1 MAEFKKGGIKYMNS
15 EWQMKV
21 AQRFFLNEKNT
32 IALVSGR
39 QTGKTT
45 AIYQAVASLAVDSL
59 LTDVGK
65 SVLLIFPDKRRED
78 LCLKTLR
85 WYSTKFV
92 ININPAAKCKTAL
105 SVFTAVAGD
114 AAQARRMDIDYVFI
128 DDANIIDSDCL
139 YSIFSI
145 YHGYAALNVVG
156 CNMKNKKTKSAWL
169 YIQNHPHT
177 SLVINEEEPESP
189 IDRII
194 ERLKDEEAM
203 AKCVDEKEF
212 GRMSAQ
218 GFLCKLFGL
227 T

>member
-1 MAEFKKGGIKYMNS
+1 MNA
-15 EWQMKV
+15 EWQMGV
-21 AQRFFLNEKNT
+21 VQRFLLNKKNT
-32 IALVSGR
+32 IALVAGR

-45 AIYQAVASLAVDSL
+45 AIYQAVVSLATVSL
-59 LTDVGK
+59 LTKVGK
-65 SVLLIFPDKRRED
+65 SVLLIFPDERRKDLFLKRLEGIAPQ
-78 LCLKTLR
+78 L
-85 WYSTKFV
+85 V
-92 ININPAAKCKTAL
+92 IDINPAAECKTAL

-114 AAQARRMDIDYVFI
+114 AVQARRMDIDYVFI

-212 GRMSAQ
+212 GRMSTQ
-218 GFLCKLFGL
+218 EFLCQLFSL